1 MMSLEEG
8 EKMRPR
14 DLNDE
19 RERERE
25 RVISSNERVS

>member
-25 RVISSNERVS
+25 LSRVTSVSVE

>member
-8 EKMRPR
+8 EKIIPR

-25 RVISSNERVS
+25 LSRVTGVSVE